1 MNDTMNDAKDT
12 TEIAEEMDTPTV
24 LTLPLLAMRGIVLF
38 PGMIMHFDLARE
50 PFVKALKAGMESD
63 RRVVLVTQKDPLIE
77 EPKPDDLY
85 TVGVIAEVRQILRAP
100 DGVTRVLVE
109 GKERVTITSAVLES
123 DKKDKSFYPHAE
135 FKYAP
140 ETPLDISDPHETAAV
155 SRCIKDIFQEYADLL
170 PRMPKELAATV
181 FCEQDD
187 TKMFNEIVFN
197 LAFDYVEKQ
206 RLLEENDWLERLKML
221 YQTLVDEMDIL
232 RMERKIQEKTQ
243 ENLDRSQREYYLREQ
258 MHQIAEQL
266 GESEDPAA
274 EMETYTDAIAALPLD
289 DASRKKLEK
298 EAERLSRLPAASQ
311 EAFVIR
317 SYLDTVLALPWN
329 KSSHTKPNL
338 KRAQAVLER
347 DHYGLQKVKERILES
362 IAVRTLLPEATG
374 QILCFVGPP
383 GVGKTSIGRSIAK
396 ALGRHY
402 ERVSPV
408 SYTHLTLPTILRV

>member
-298 EAERLSRLPAASQ
+298 EASVTTAGCISGGFCDSQLSGHCPG
-311 EAFVIR
+311 
-317 SYLDTVLALPWN
+317 
-329 KSSHTKPNL
+329 SS
-338 KRAQAVLER
+338 LEQIQS
-347 DHYGLQKVKERILES
+347 HKAES
-362 IAVRTLLPEATG
+362 ETGTGGSGTGSLWTAKGQRTNS
-374 QILCFVGPP
+374 
-383 GVGKTSIGRSIAK
+383 GKHCS
-396 ALGRHY
+396 
-402 ERVSPV
+402 
-408 SYTHLTLPTILRV
+408 SYTAPGSNRTNPMFCRTSRCRKNFYRTFYCKGTGSSL